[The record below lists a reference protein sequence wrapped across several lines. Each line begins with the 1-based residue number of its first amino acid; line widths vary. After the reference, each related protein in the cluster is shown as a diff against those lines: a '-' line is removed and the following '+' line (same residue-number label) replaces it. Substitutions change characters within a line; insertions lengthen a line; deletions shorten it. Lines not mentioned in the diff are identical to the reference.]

1 MEREIRPFEVRAI
14 TDEGPPRLVGYAAR
28 FNVQSHYL
36 GFYETIRPGAFTRT
50 LASNPDVR
58 ANVQHE
64 GGLFTI
70 GRTTNGT
77 LRLEQDDIG
86 LKVEIFPP
94 DTQAGRDTLTLTG
107 RGDMNEMSFA
117 FQIPKGG
124 DKWTQQGGEHYRELL
139 DIELDGGDVAVV
151 TGPAYP
157 QTTVEVRALIA
168 GSSEGGELAENNDA
182 DAVSTEARLDL
193 QKRKIQLERLK

>member
-1 MEREIRPFEVRAI
+1 MIQ
-14 TDEGPPRLVGYAAR
+14 DDGPPRLVGYAAR
-28 FNVQSHYL
+28 FNVRSHYM
-36 GFYETIRPGAFTRT
+36 GFYETIRPGAFART

-64 GGLFTI
+64 GGLLTI

-77 LRLEQDDIG
+77 LRLHEDDTG
-86 LKVEIFPP
+86 LLIEVEPP
-94 DTQAGRDTLTLTG
+94 DTQAGRDVLTLVN
-107 RGDMNEMSFA
+107 RGDVNEMSFA
-117 FQIPKGG
+117 FRIPDGG
-124 DKWTQQGGEHYRELL
+124 DKWTRQDGEHHRELL

-168 GSSEGGELAENNDA
+168 GLSEGGEPANDNQA
-182 DAVSTEARLDL
+182 DEVSTEARLDL
-193 QKRKIQLERLK
+193 LKRKIQIKRMK